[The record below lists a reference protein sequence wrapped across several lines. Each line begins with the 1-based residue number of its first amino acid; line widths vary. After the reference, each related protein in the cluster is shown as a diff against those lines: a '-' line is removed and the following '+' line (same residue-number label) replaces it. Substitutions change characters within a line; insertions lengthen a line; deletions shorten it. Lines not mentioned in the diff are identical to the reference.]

1 MGCSSLFTH
10 VIPVLK
16 SKVPCSL
23 RLTFFRYSSPRCYIR
38 RYILV
43 RGIEVTLVRIVWPK
57 MASKK

>member
-23 RLTFFRYSSPRCYIR
+23 HITFFRYSFPRCYIR

-43 RGIEVTLVRIVWPK
+43 RGIEVTLVRIV
-57 MASKK
+57 